1 VKRLSLG
8 ILLFLL
14 EVGIFTSLAQQK
26 NEELSTLNLQAQCVV
41 DSILSQNDGKF
52 SGVVISVIDSVDPL
66 SIENAFLRALNT
78 RNIPA
83 YLQKEA
89 GEQSIRDSL
98 LEIKIK
104 ALERR
109 LVKSKERNFN
119 GQIEKIAY
127 EVQWRNLST
136 SRAGVLG
143 TFEGISSSSVFP
155 QASKT
160 SSWLERYLIPAV
172 VISSSALIVY
182 LFFVVRK

>member
-1 VKRLSLG
+1 MKRLSFG

-14 EVGIFTSLAQQK
+14 GAGIFTSLAQQK
-26 NEELSTLNLQAQCVV
+26 SEELSTLNFQAQCVV
-41 DSILSQNDGKF
+41 DSILSQNDGRLL
-52 SGVVISVIDSVDPL
+52 GVVISVIDTVDPL
-66 SIENAFLRALNT
+66 SIENAFLRALST
-78 RNIPA
+78 HNIPA

-89 GEQSIRDSL
+89 GNQSISDSL
-98 LEIKIK
+98 LELKIK

-136 SRAGVLG
+136 SRAGVFG
-143 TFEGISSSSVFP
+143 TFEGTLSSGVSP
-155 QASKT
+155 QDSKA